1 MLNITVKEQN
11 KVIILSLEGD
21 MVFNEL
27 REVEEIFTR
36 ELAKKPSAIGINCKH
51 LRSLDSSGLGMLIQF
66 TKDASAASVPLPIID
81 IPENITR
88 VFDSSKLEG
97 FFEMM
102 NAIDFEQLY
111 VKK

>member
-1 MLNITVKEQN
+1 MLNVTVKEQN
-11 KVIILSLEGD
+11 KVIIMSLEGE

-27 REVEEIFTR
+27 REVEEIFSR
-36 ELAKKPSAIGINCKH
+36 ELAKKPPAIGINCKH

-66 TKDASAASVPLPIID
+66 TKDASEASVPVPIID

-102 NAIDFEQLY
+102 GSSDFEQVYL
-111 VKK
+111 KK